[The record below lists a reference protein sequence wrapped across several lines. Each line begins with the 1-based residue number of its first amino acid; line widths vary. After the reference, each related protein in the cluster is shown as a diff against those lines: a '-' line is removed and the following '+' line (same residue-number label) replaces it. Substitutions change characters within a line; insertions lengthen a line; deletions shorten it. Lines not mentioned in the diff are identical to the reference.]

1 MGDAVASWEETQQR
15 MMGVGV
21 QDEART
27 VTLCAGWSG
36 CEGVW
41 QDPSQDGWTVLHLVA
56 CRGQARVLRH
66 LLEVLPQWVKRC
78 ANTYGFT
85 DQCPLYLALREGHQE
100 CVDILL
106 PLTEEPW
113 RSGLD
118 IFSSPSYWHD
128 FYGATHSGDA
138 VTVQGKRGYEWYG
151 SHQDVQETLQEVCKS
166 LPIDAGALC
175 IQLGSGSSTLAEDM
189 MQHWW
194 QGLVVDTDLVVEAL
208 RKLNPRMHGSEAVA
222 CRFQDQVFR
231 TGCADLVLDKGGLDA
246 LITSESWDSPLMEMV
261 IRNVERLLCPVGG
274 LYVLFTGQEWE
285 PTVQG
290 IHHVSTSLKLL
301 AHSTV
306 RGGVSPATPTGI
318 LFHCLVFG
326 QPSSPLE

>member
-1 MGDAVASWEETQQR
+1 MRWRIPFVRPSA
-15 MMGVGV
+15 GV
-21 QDEART
+21 
-27 VTLCAGWSG
+27 
-36 CEGVW
+36 
-41 QDPSQDGWTVLHLVA
+41 
-56 CRGQARVLRH
+56 VLRMH
-66 LLEVLPQWVKRC
+66 ALMNASKYPYIRFVCVCC
-78 ANTYGFT
+78 AAV
-85 DQCPLYLALREGHQE
+85 ALREGHQE

-246 LITSESWDSPLMEMV
+246 LITSESWDSPLMEMG
-261 IRNVERLLCPVGG
+261 E
-274 LYVLFTGQEWE
+274 FE
-285 PTVQG
+285 
-290 IHHVSTSLKLL
+290 
-301 AHSTV
+301 
-306 RGGVSPATPTGI
+306 
-318 LFHCLVFG
+318 
-326 QPSSPLE
+326 PSSSHNGYCLLPSSLLFFLYFGVHCYCWRADDREPFLNLGSWSIFFLDV